1 MAINLSSD
9 QITSLKKLISSKGYE
24 EIDVQYEILDH
35 VACRIEVL
43 MTENPKMSLDDAFR
57 KTHSEFGIFG
67 FADLADSYREG
78 IRKKFWNR
86 YWTNLKIFLTT
97 YRVLYLVLLGWV
109 FHFISQNFTF
119 FGERLT
125 SAGWAIIGLMISV
138 VFFLIY
144 YHRIEKSFKNYAS
157 FKHGQNFFAGFN
169 LIIQISVH
177 GLRFSTGTEIPIE
190 LNFHGIIACITI
202 SALLVSW
209 ISIFLLPGIIKEAA
223 DETQRLKAIY
233 ER

>member
-86 YWTNLKIFLTT
+86 YWTNLKIFLTS
-97 YRVLYLVLLGWV
+97 YRVIYLFLLAWT
-109 FHFISQNFTF
+109 FYFLSENFTL

-125 SAGWAIIGLMISV
+125 APGWGVIAFLVSAVFLVIYHHRVGKEFRHYATFKHALSFTGGMHLIMQFALQGSKYLTGPEIALDFSFQGVFACIAIICM
-138 VFFLIY
+138 LI
-144 YHRIEKSFKNYAS
+144 
-157 FKHGQNFFAGFN
+157 G
-169 LIIQISVH
+169 
-177 GLRFSTGTEIPIE
+177 
-190 LNFHGIIACITI
+190 
-202 SALLVSW
+202 W

-223 DETQRLKAIY
+223 NETQRLKAIY